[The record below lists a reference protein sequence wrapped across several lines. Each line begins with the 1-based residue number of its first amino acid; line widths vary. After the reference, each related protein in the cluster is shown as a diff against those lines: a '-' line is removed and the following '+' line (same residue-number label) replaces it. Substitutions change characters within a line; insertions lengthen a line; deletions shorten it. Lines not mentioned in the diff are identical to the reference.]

1 MDFCRTCQCGIA
13 ITLCTCITIDVAAYG
28 LRDYVC
34 WSPLRAA
41 SACAVPE
48 GVLPHIE
55 YPDAPP
61 SLAMDNIS
69 VIASTGTMYHPL
81 YFPQPPASSTST

>member
-1 MDFCRTCQCGIA
+1 MSFLSRT
-13 ITLCTCITIDVAAYG
+13 ITTRIFTEWISAEPANAASRSLSAPDTIDVAAYG

-69 VIASTGTMYHPL
+69 VIASTGTM
-81 YFPQPPASSTST
+81 